1 MPSSIL
7 GGVLRTLG
15 ARVKFCHTQNVCQH
29 CRKSFGRRHL
39 SSTSKL
45 LGVFEPDDLTPGP
58 AIPEYEALNVRMRGY
73 DFVLLESFAKY
84 VHNQATRLGIDTET
98 WASPSKATHIET
110 YVPNSKVIQHTYD
123 LRTYERTVQLQ
134 DVPSTMLPI
143 FLDIVRCHL
152 PMGVNITVKEP
163 DVEEENERY
172 VPDKRLKDL
181 YAEVDAI
188 QKARD
193 ERRKK

>member
-1 MPSSIL
+1 MQSGIL
-7 GGVLRTLG
+7 GGLLRTLV
-15 ARVKFCHTQNVCQH
+15 AKAKFSHTQNVCQH
-29 CRKSFGRRHL
+29 CRKTIGRRHL
-39 SSTSKL
+39 SSTTRL
-45 LGVFEPDDLTPGP
+45 LGVFEPDNLTPGP

-73 DFVLLESFAKY
+73 DFALLESFAKY
-84 VHNQATRLGIDTET
+84 VHNQATQLGIDTDM
-98 WASPSKATHIET
+98 WPSPSKATHIET

-143 FLDIVRCHL
+143 FLDIIRSHL
-152 PMGVNITVKEP
+152 PMGVNITLKEP
-163 DVEEENERY
+163 DVEEENDRY